1 MGMSRSQVSI
11 DAASRECAHE
21 VLRFWF
27 AGADGSEAGQVRRQW
42 FARDDAFDASIDL
55 RFGGLVAEAVA
66 GRRDDWGRDPDCAP
80 ALVVV
85 LDQFPRNIH
94 RGTPRMFAGDTRAL
108 DVARRIVANRWD
120 ERYDS
125 LLRWF
130 CYMPFEHSESI
141 GDQNE
146 SLRLF
151 GALRDD
157 PLAGG
162 AWRWA
167 VRHHE
172 IIERFGRFPHRN
184 ETLGRESTP
193 EEREFLQ
200 QPGSSF

>member
-1 MGMSRSQVSI
+1 MGMSGADESADPADVER
-11 DAASRECAHE
+11 ASE

-27 AGADGSEAGQVRRQW
+27 AGSDGSETGLVRRQW
-42 FARDDAFDASIDL
+42 FAKDDAFDASIAEPFDA
-55 RFGGLVAEAVA
+55 LVADAIA
-66 GRRDDWGRDPDCAP
+66 GRCDAWGHDRRCAP
-80 ALVVV
+80 ALVIV
-85 LDQFPRNIH
+85 LDQFTRNVH
-94 RGTPRMFAGDTRAL
+94 RDTPRMFAGDARAL
-108 DVARRIVANRWD
+108 AVARRIVARGWD
-120 ERYDS
+120 NDYDP

-130 CYMPFEHSESI
+130 CYMPFEHSESLD
-141 GDQNE
+141 DQNE

-167 VRHHE
+167 ARHHE

-184 ETLGRESTP
+184 AILGRPSTP
-193 EEREFLQ
+193 EELEFLK

>member
-1 MGMSRSQVSI
+1 MATI
-11 DAASRECAHE
+11 DPDARERARE

-27 AGADGSEAGQVRRQW
+27 AGPDGGDAGKVRRQW
-42 FARDDAFDASIDL
+42 FAKDDAFDADIGR
-55 RFGGLVAEAVA
+55 RFGALVDEAIEGGCDA
-66 GRRDDWGRDPDCAP
+66 WSHDPETAP

-85 LDQFPRNIH
+85 LDQFTRNLH
-94 RGTPRMFAGDTRAL
+94 RDTPRMFAGDARAL
-108 DVARRIVANRWD
+108 EAARRIVTKRWD
-120 ERYDS
+120 ERYDT

-130 CYMPFEHSESI
+130 CYMPFEHSESVE
-141 GDQNE
+141 DQNE

-162 AWRWA
+162 AWYWA

-184 ETLGRESTP
+184 EILGRPSTP
-193 EEREFLQ
+193 DELEFLNE
-200 QPGSSF
+200 PDSSF

>member
-1 MGMSRSQVSI
+1 MGMI
-11 DAASRECAHE
+11 GARESVGSADFARARE

-27 AGADGSEAGQVRRQW
+27 AGDDGSAAGCVRPQW
-42 FARDDAFDASIDL
+42 FAKDDAFDASIAA
-55 RFGGLVAEAVA
+55 RFGRLVAEAIA
-66 GRRDDWGRDPDCAP
+66 GRCDAWGHDRDCAP

-85 LDQFPRNIH
+85 LDQFTRNVY
-94 RGTPRMFAGDTRAL
+94 RDTPRMFAGDARAL
-108 DVARRIVANRWD
+108 VVARRIVALHWD
-120 ERYDS
+120 DDYDA

-130 CYMPFEHSESI
+130 CYMPFEHSESLD
-141 GDQNE
+141 DQDE

-151 GALRDD
+151 AALRDD

-184 ETLGRESTP
+184 AILGRKSTAQ
-193 EEREFLQ
+193 ELAFLKE
-200 QPGSSF
+200 PGSAF

>member
-1 MGMSRSQVSI
+1 MSRSPAPI
-11 DAASRECAHE
+11 DARSRARARE
-21 VLRFWF
+21 VLHFWF

-42 FARDDAFDASIDL
+42 FARDDAFDASIAE
-55 RFGGLVAEAVA
+55 RFGALVADAIV
-66 GRRDDWGRDPDCAP
+66 GRCDAWGHDRECAP
-80 ALVVV
+80 ALVIV
-85 LDQFPRNIH
+85 LDQFPRNLH
-94 RGTPRMFAGDTRAL
+94 RDTPRMLAGDARAL
-108 DVARRIVANRWD
+108 EVARRIVANRWD
-120 ERYDS
+120 ERYDP

-141 GDQNE
+141 DDQNE

-151 GALRDD
+151 AALRED

-172 IIERFGRFPHRN
+172 IVERFGRFPHRN
-184 ETLGRESTP
+184 EMLGRESTAQ
-193 EEREFLQ
+193 EREFLK

>member
-1 MGMSRSQVSI
+1 MSNDDESAEPADIER
-11 DAASRECAHE
+11 ASE

-27 AGADGSEAGQVRRQW
+27 AGPDGSEAGVVRRQW
-42 FARDDAFDASIDL
+42 FAKDDAFDASIAE
-55 RFGGLVAEAVA
+55 RFGTLVDDAIA
-66 GRRDDWGRDPDCAP
+66 GRCDAWGHDRRCAP
-80 ALVVV
+80 ALVIV
-85 LDQFPRNIH
+85 LDQFTRNVH
-94 RGTPRMFAGDTRAL
+94 RDTPRMFAGDARAL
-108 DVARRIVANRWD
+108 AVARRIVARRWD
-120 ERYDS
+120 DDYDP

-130 CYMPFEHSESI
+130 CYMPFEHSESLD
-141 GDQNE
+141 DQDE

-151 GALRDD
+151 AALRAD

-184 ETLGRESTP
+184 AILGRESTP
-193 EEREFLQ
+193 EELEFLE

>member
-1 MGMSRSQVSI
+1 MSRSQVSI
-11 DAASRECAHE
+11 AAASRERAHE

-42 FARDDAFDASIDL
+42 FARDDAFDASIDR
-55 RFGGLVAEAVA
+55 RFGRLVADAIA
-66 GRRDDWGRDPDCAP
+66 GRRDAWGRDPDCAP

-94 RGTPRMFAGDTRAL
+94 RGTPRMFAGDARAL
-108 DVARRIVANRWD
+108 EVARRIVANRWD